1 MILLLKAGR
10 CSFHNWILSL
20 QRRRLA
26 FTGLSEQLSFQCKCK
41 DPKNR
46 EAEVFSR
53 QPLLVSD
60 FLQEVSPDQIDL
72 NHLWLNCAARQT
84 FCINVFFVLSKKDWV
99 GCGNQYLL
107 DSDSCPFI
115 FAVNITP
122 NVDFYIII
130 QLLWTF
136 SASE

>member
-20 QRRRLA
+20 QRL
-26 FTGLSEQLSFQCKCK
+26 LSQVFPTSCLSNASAKTW
-41 DPKNR
+41 R
-46 EAEVFSR
+46 TEEAEVFSR
-53 QPLLVSD
+53 QPLLLSD
-60 FLQEVSPDQIDL
+60 FLQGVSPDQVDL
-72 NHLWLNCAARQT
+72 NHLWLNWAARQT
-84 FCINVFFVLSKKDWV
+84 FCINVVFVLSKKDWV

-115 FAVNITP
+115 FSVNITP
-122 NVDFYIII
+122 NVDFYINI
-130 QLLWTF
+130 QLLWPF